1 MERSAD
7 APRDSELKT
16 DFKRSI
22 AQALVFVALV
32 FVALVFVVVVA
43 IHIVY
48 DRTSRNE
55 FFPAITGAR

>member
-1 MERSAD
+1 MGRSAD

-16 DFKRSI
+16 DFKLSI
-22 AQALVFVALV
+22 AQALV